1 MCGKMADALKIWL
14 WFLSVLNGMQ
24 CLFFDLISSRYPIP
38 RIFFWLPV
46 LRLAGIYLILFKR
59 KKCGLYIQCI
69 TYIIAAD
76 LYSLLLNRSFLPE
89 LLQSAPVLLITWLF
103 MRKTRKS
110 FE

>member
-1 MCGKMADALKIWL
+1 MADALKIWL

-59 KKCGLYIQCI
+59 KKVRPLYTMHNVYNCRRPLQP
-69 TYIIAAD
+69 AVK
-76 LYSLLLNRSFLPE
+76 SKLPSGTASIGAGSSDYLAVYAQNLE
-89 LLQSAPVLLITWLF
+89 IF
-103 MRKTRKS
+103 
-110 FE
+110 

>member
-69 TYIIAAD
+69 D
-76 LYSLLLNRSFLPE
+76 
-89 LLQSAPVLLITWLF
+89 
-103 MRKTRKS
+103 RKS
-110 FE
+110 VV